1 MASQEIAA
9 MLDELM
15 GRHRNANPS
24 DKVQEVTWEDEQ
36 NCKFFLVD
44 FCPHELFT
52 NTKADLGPCSAIH
65 DEEMKKQ
72 YQEAKDSSKKGS
84 LEDEFLRF
92 CQKMLND
99 VGLKIKRS
107 KERLVAT
114 QMEQAAAAGIT
125 PEMRAEQ
132 DEKISVL
139 TDKIN
144 VLVEQAEKAGCEGD
158 VDEAQN
164 LLQVCEELK
173 IERETL
179 KSKLGL
185 TVPINPTDQYG
196 PQKAMEVCET
206 CGAFLVIGDPNSKID
221 IATANKIKKWQD
233 DHLMGKMHMGY
244 ARLKTGV
251 EALIEKRKA
260 DRELREKEREEYRK
274 KREEE
279 RKSGVKEEK
288 KSRSKSRDRERK
300 RSRDRRRSRSKSR
313 GHRRSRSRDRRH
325 RPFQR
330 ADNQGTLATQRSRS
344 RSRGRRDR
352 SRSRDRSRRDRSRDR
367 RR

>member
-15 GRHRNANPS
+15 GRHRNAHPG
-24 DKVQEVTWEDEQ
+24 DKVEEVTWEDEG
-36 NCKFFLVD
+36 NCKFFMVD

-52 NTKADLGPCSAIH
+52 NTKADLGPCPSIH
-65 DEEMKKQ
+65 DEDLRKQ
-72 YQEAKDSSKKGS
+72 YNEAKDCSKKNQFE
-84 LEDEFLRF
+84 EDFLRF
-92 CQKMLND
+92 CNKMLND

-125 PEMRAEQ
+125 PEMRVEQ

-173 IERETL
+173 TEREQM
-179 KSKLGL
+179 KAKLGL
-185 TVPINPTDQYG
+185 TQPINPTDQYG

-206 CGAFLVIGDPNSKID
+206 CGAFLVIGDPNSKLD

-251 EALIEKRKA
+251 DAIMEKRQK
-260 DRELREKEREEYRK
+260 DRETREKEREEYRK
-274 KREEE
+274 KREDD
-279 RKSGVKEEK
+279 RKSGVKEEDGGK
-288 KSRSKSRDRERK
+288 KSRSRSRERK
-300 RSRDRRRSRSKSR
+300 RSRERRRSGSRSR
-313 GHRRSRSRDRRH
+313 HRRSRSRDKRSH
-325 RPFQR
+325 
-330 ADNQGTLATQRSRS
+330 RSRS

-352 SRSRDRSRRDRSRDR
+352 SRSRDRGRRDRSRDR